1 MSWRMPAEYGAIST
15 LAANHRMLS
24 EISQRVSRLLP
35 TSSAHENGER
45 ERQHRCDYPRVGAQ
59 IVEDIPRRH

>member
-15 LAANHRMLS
+15 LAANHRTLS

-35 TSSAHENGER
+35 TSRRMKMASTNGSTAVTTR
-45 ERQHRCDYPRVGAQ
+45 AGGSDQSKRFPG
-59 IVEDIPRRH
+59 